1 MKRTWTAA
9 ISAAIAGT
17 SIGLAGAPAYAMPK
31 PQAEPM
37 PSARLWIQ
45 PSKTYAGGGQFGVM
59 SWCSQHQDLRVI
71 ITPILPHAVNLHKTG
86 PLLIKVT
93 NKTRPGQY
101 NVTLWCINSQH
112 QTDAID
118 VTQVTVQTRLK
129 GWKQHWAGLPEHFR
143 PTVMANSAPPPAPK
157 QVKQPGKN
165 HSKRHQG

>member
-45 PSKTYAGGGQFGVM
+45 P
-59 SWCSQHQDLRVI
+59 CSQHQDLRVI